1 MRYDCEKDTV
11 HIDAREAVAYARRG
25 ISGYT
30 VPDEDEPVFGS
41 EGLPKGFSHAERQTL
56 TLPYEIGGYRLMI
69 TAHYL
74 RAEGNEIS
82 ILCPVDRMAARRGR
96 EAKKQFRGEG
106 FLAAALWARAES
118 VNTGTDIPHPLYTVN
133 LVFYASDTRECEIEP
148 ESVSFSQLGA
158 FLDKCL
164 SALPEAIRAE
174 IERVRVR
181 LPSMKSV
188 RFPYGKPR
196 EGQDEFIRTA
206 YKTIARGGTLYAMAP
221 TGTGK
226 TVSAL
231 FPAIRALGAGKCDK
245 VFYLT
250 PKTTTAEAARDCI
263 SALCD
268 TGAVIRT
275 ITLIAKDKL
284 CKRGSV
290 CREAKRLCP
299 TTKENRIGEAIMAL
313 FDANITN
320 VTPDDVSEFAAKYCV
335 CPYELSLTY
344 SELCDV
350 ILCDFNYLFD
360 PAVYIRRFFSFGGRF
375 TFLIDEAHNLSE
387 RAREMYSAEI
397 SLGELLCDMLSE
409 LSPLRRE
416 AINAAATFSEVL
428 YPLVRDEIR
437 KDKDDIPHGAYHGS
451 NIPGELYRIFD
462 RLVAVGEDELYMAYS
477 ARDDEKDAR
486 IAYIREY
493 LYNIRKFHSALA
505 RFDDGFEL
513 LVFLDG
519 DTLRAKIYCLDTG
532 GVIRSRIELGHSAVF
547 FSGTLSPISY
557 YRSVLGGDRTS
568 ATLAVDSPFAKEQL
582 SVTIMNKITTRYSE
596 REDSLLAI
604 CRVIAATLS
613 AKRGNYMIF
622 SPSFAY
628 SEALCEAFRK
638 KYPKIRIILQKPRMT
653 DKEKDDF
660 LAEFS
665 KEGTGYL
672 AAFCVM
678 GGIYSEGIDL
688 VGDKLIGAVVV
699 GIGMPALS
707 FEREAIAAYY
717 QEKLESGTEYA
728 YLYPG
733 MNRVLQAAGRVI
745 RSENDRGVIVLIDD
759 RFDDPLYKK
768 IVPKLWDGMQF
779 LGDPKLL
786 RERLDEFWLGVAEEE

>member
-1 MRYDCEKDTV
+1 MRYEPENNILHVDV
-11 HIDAREAVAYARRG
+11 REAVAYARRG

-30 VPDEDEPVFGS
+30 VADEDEPSFGK
-41 EGLPKGFSHAERQTL
+41 EGFPGGFSPDDYREL
-56 TLPYEIGGYRLMI
+56 SLSCEIEGYRLSI

-74 RAEGNEIS
+74 SADKNEIS
-82 ILCPVDRMAARRGR
+82 ILCPVASMGERRGK
-96 EAKKQFRGEG
+96 EAKKQFRGEA
-106 FLAAALWARAES
+106 FLAAAVYAEAEKER
-118 VNTGTDIPHPLYTVN
+118 TGLEIPHALYRLN
-133 LVFYASDTRECEIEP
+133 CVFYSADTRETLTEAE
-148 ESVSFSQLGA
+148 EVGYSQLA
-158 FLDKCL
+158 SFKNKCF
-164 SALPEAIRAE
+164 SALPDAIRAE
-174 IERVRVR
+174 IERVTVRV
-181 LPSMKSV
+181 PSMKNV

-196 EGQDEFIRTA
+196 DGQDEFIRTA
-206 YKTIARGGTLYAMAP
+206 YKTMARGGCLYAMAP

-231 FPAIRALGAGKCDK
+231 FPAVRAIGNGKCDK

-250 PKTTTAEAARDCI
+250 PKTTTAEAARDCL
-263 SALCD
+263 STLAD
-268 TGAVIRT
+268 TGAVIRS
-275 ITLIAKDKL
+275 ITLIAKDRL
-284 CKRGSV
+284 CRRGTV

-299 TTKENRIGEAIMAL
+299 TFKENRMSEAVMAL
-313 FDANITN
+313 FNVNIAN
-320 VTPDDVSEFAAKYCV
+320 VTPEDVSRFAADFSV

-350 ILCDFNYLFD
+350 IICDFNYLFD

-375 TFLIDEAHNLSE
+375 TFLIDEAHNLPE

-397 SLGELLCDMLSE
+397 SADELTCDMLSE
-409 LSPLRRE
+409 LSVLRRE
-416 AINAAATFSEVL
+416 AAIAEAAFVDAV
-428 YPLVRDEIR
+428 YPLVKDEIR
-437 KDKDDIPHGAYHGS
+437 YDKDEIPHGAYHGS
-451 NIPGELYRIFD
+451 NVPGEIYRIFD
-462 RLVAVGEDELYMAYS
+462 RLVTVGEEELYNSYS
-477 ARDDEKDAR
+477 AKDDEKDAR

-493 LYNIRKFHSALA
+493 LYKIKKFHAALS

-519 DTLRAKIYCLDTG
+519 DRLRAKIYCLDTG
-532 GVIRSRIELGHSAVF
+532 GVIRSRIELGQSAVF

-568 ATLAVDSPFAKEQL
+568 AVLAVDSPFAKEQL
-582 SVTIMNKITTRYSE
+582 SVTVMNKITTRYSE

-638 KYPKIRIILQKPRMT
+638 KYPKIRIILQKPHMT
-653 DKEKDDF
+653 DKEKADF

-665 KEGTGYL
+665 HGGGGYL

-707 FEREAIAAYY
+707 YEREAIAAYY

-779 LGDPKLL
+779 LGDAKLL
-786 RERLDEFWLGVAEEE
+786 KERLEEFWLENE

>member
-1 MRYDCEKDTV
+1 MRYDAENDIL
-11 HIDAREAVAYARRG
+11 HIDVREAVAYARRG

-30 VPDEDEPVFGS
+30 VSDEDEPLFGRS
-41 EGLPKGFSHAERQTL
+41 DSPHGFAPEERKAL
-56 TLPYEIGGYRLMI
+56 ALPYDIGGYRLLL

-74 RAEGNEIS
+74 RAEGNEIY
-82 ILCPVDRMAARRGR
+82 ILCPVESMGARRGR
-96 EAKKQFRGEG
+96 EAKKQFRGEA
-106 FLAAALWARAES
+106 FLAAAILAHYEKER
-118 VNTGTDIPHPLYTVN
+118 TGADIPHALYK
-133 LVFYASDTRECEIEP
+133 LHSVFYASDTREVLTEP
-148 ESVSFSQLGA
+148 EEVSFSQLNSFA
-158 FLDKCL
+158 DKCL

-174 IERVRVR
+174 IERVCTRI
-181 LPSMKSV
+181 PSMKNV

-206 YKTIARGGTLYAMAP
+206 YKTMARGGSLYAMAP

-231 FPAIRALGAGKCDK
+231 FPAIRALGNGKCDK

-263 SALCD
+263 SALCS
-268 TGAVIRT
+268 TGAVIRS
-275 ITLIAKDKL
+275 ITLIAKDRL
-284 CKRGSV
+284 CPRRSV
-290 CREAKRLCP
+290 CREAKHLCP
-299 TTKENRIGEAIMAL
+299 TMKQNRIGEAVMAL
-313 FDANITN
+313 FDAKITN
-320 VTPDDVSEFAAKYCV
+320 VTPSDVSRFAEDFCV

-350 ILCDFNYLFD
+350 IICDFNYLFD

-375 TFLIDEAHNLSE
+375 AFLIDEAHNLCE

-397 SLGELLCDMLSE
+397 SEGELLCEMLSE

-416 AINAAATFSEVL
+416 AEEAAAAFSAAL
-428 YPLVRDEIR
+428 FPLVRDEIR
-437 KDKDDIPHGAYHGS
+437 YDKDEIPHGAYHGS
-451 NIPGELYRIFD
+451 NVPGEIYRIFD
-462 RLVAVGEDELYMAYS
+462 RLVSVGEDELYSAY
-477 ARDDEKDAR
+477 AAKDDEKDAR
-486 IAYIREY
+486 IAYLRDY
-493 LYNIRKFHSALA
+493 LYRIKKFHSALA
-505 RFDDGFEL
+505 RFGDGFEL

-519 DTLRAKIYCLDTG
+519 DKLRAKLYCLDTG
-532 GVIRSRIELGHSAVF
+532 GVIRSRTELGQSAIF

-568 ATLAVDSPFAKEQL
+568 SVLAVDSPFAKEQL
-582 SVTIMNKITTRYSE
+582 SVTVMNKITTRYSE

-628 SEALCEAFRK
+628 SEALCDAFRK
-638 KYPKIRIILQKPRMT
+638 KYPKIRIILQKPHMT
-653 DKEKDDF
+653 DKEKADF

-665 KEGTGYL
+665 HGGGGYL

-786 RERLDEFWLGVAEEE
+786 RERLDEFWQSVSEE